1 MQNRLRFSIYSEM
14 FVVDLKG
21 GYNYDKKGIF
31 NQNLR
36 IRNKMGEYIKNTTPN
51 FSAKEQII
59 MKQAF
64 YLQFFN

>member
-1 MQNRLRFSIYSEM
+1 
-14 FVVDLKG
+14 
-21 GYNYDKKGIF
+21 
-31 NQNLR
+31 
-36 IRNKMGEYIKNTTPN
+36 MGEYIKNTTPN